1 MSPRPRI
8 RATTGPLA
16 LLAALTVAL
25 AGCQGALPEPGATPA
40 QPEMSTTAPPPERP
54 APARVP
60 SRAADVPVRPA
71 VPAPVPDVAAP
82 ARVDVASLD
91 VTIPVERVG
100 VAPDGQM
107 VIPPDANVAGW
118 YEFGPPP
125 GSEAGT
131 SVIAAHVDSIAS
143 GGLGP
148 FARLA
153 ELDRGD
159 QVTTTDTDG
168 TTTTFDVVSVEMVAK
183 SEITWH
189 DVFTRDGD
197 PRLVL
202 ITCGGSWD
210 SASAHYSDNV
220 LVTAVPAS

>member
-1 MSPRPRI
+1 MSPRFPASTAGLLLALALALTACQGSTREAGPPAPTV
-8 RATTGPLA
+8 ATTPTA
-16 LLAALTVAL
+16 
-25 AGCQGALPEPGATPA
+25 PEPTP
-40 QPEMSTTAPPPERP
+40 TRPER
-54 APARVP
+54 P

-71 VPAPVPDVAAP
+71 VAEPSAEVAVPT
-82 ARVDVASLD
+82 RVDVADLD
-91 VTIPVERVG
+91 VTIAVEPVG
-100 VAPDGQM
+100 VADDGQM

-125 GSEAGT
+125 GSESGT

-153 ELDRGD
+153 DLEPGG
-159 QVTTTDTDG
+159 QVSTTDADG
-168 TTTTFDVVSVEMVAK
+168 RTTTFDVVSVEMVAK
-183 SEITWH
+183 SDITWH
-189 DVFTRDGD
+189 DVFTREGD

-210 SASAHYSDNV
+210 SAAAHYSDNV
-220 LVTAVPAS
+220 LVTAVPSP

>member
-1 MSPRPRI
+1 MSPRLPASTAGLLLALALALTACQGSTPETGPPAPTV
-8 RATTGPLA
+8 ATTPTA
-16 LLAALTVAL
+16 
-25 AGCQGALPEPGATPA
+25 PEPTP
-40 QPEMSTTAPPPERP
+40 TRPER
-54 APARVP
+54 P

-71 VPAPVPDVAAP
+71 VAEPPADVAAP
-82 ARVDVASLD
+82 TRVDVADLD
-91 VTIPVERVG
+91 VTIAVEPVG
-100 VAPDGQM
+100 VADDGQM

-125 GSEAGT
+125 GSESGT

-153 ELDRGD
+153 DLEPGG
-159 QVTTTDTDG
+159 QVSTTDADG
-168 TTTTFDVVSVEMVAK
+168 RTTTFDVVSVEMVAK
-183 SEITWH
+183 SDITWH
-189 DVFTRDGD
+189 DVFTREGD

-210 SASAHYSDNV
+210 SAAAHYSDNV
-220 LVTAVPAS
+220 LVTAVPSP